1 MTFTKSKISTAV
13 LFVFAITTMWII
25 TPSYACGIKCNPQWW
40 FVLTEMT
47 PIEHMIL
54 EAAQGCRDNPQLVSE
69 LEFEDICD
77 KNYKNE
83 TRIIKGYL
91 PSSL

>member
-1 MTFTKSKISTAV
+1 MTFTKSKIIITALCV
-13 LFVFAITTMWII
+13 LVVTSLLII

-40 FVLTEMT
+40 LALTEMT

-69 LEFEDICD
+69 LDFQDICD
-77 KNYKNE
+77 LNYE
-83 TRIIKGYL
+83 TEKKIINAY
-91 PSSL
+91 